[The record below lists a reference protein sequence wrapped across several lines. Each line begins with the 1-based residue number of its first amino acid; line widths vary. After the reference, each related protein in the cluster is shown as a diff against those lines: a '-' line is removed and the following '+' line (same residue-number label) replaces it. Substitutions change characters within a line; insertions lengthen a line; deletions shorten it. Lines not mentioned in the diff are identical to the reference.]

1 MNNDASL
8 YDTGTG
14 STALGIKSED
24 RVQHLECCRCD
35 GCATCMLDCGS
46 LVIVML
52 TVIE

>member
-1 MNNDASL
+1 MILGQAPPL
-8 YDTGTG
+8 Y
-14 STALGIKSED
+14 LGIKSED